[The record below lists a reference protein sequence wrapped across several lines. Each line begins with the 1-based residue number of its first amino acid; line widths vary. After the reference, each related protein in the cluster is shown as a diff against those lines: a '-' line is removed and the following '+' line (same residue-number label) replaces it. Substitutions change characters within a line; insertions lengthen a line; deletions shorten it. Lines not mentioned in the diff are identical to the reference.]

1 VAAAQK
7 KVCEVVEDDVRR
19 TQPLVAYLVGR
30 MCLAW
35 SVSLGLAH
43 HSKAEHMHALVF
55 GHVDSLVRKR
65 RCLVVC
71 MSIDHVMQV
80 CQNKY

>member
-35 SVSLGLAH
+35 SVSMGLAH

-65 RCLVVC
+65 LFGCLHEYRSCNASV
-71 MSIDHVMQV
+71 S
-80 CQNKY
+80 K